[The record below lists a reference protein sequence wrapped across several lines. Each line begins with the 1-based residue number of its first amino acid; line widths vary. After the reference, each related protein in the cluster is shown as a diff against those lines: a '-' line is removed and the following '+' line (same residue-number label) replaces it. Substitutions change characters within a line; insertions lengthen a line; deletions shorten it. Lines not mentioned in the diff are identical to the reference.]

1 MPGCRRVRRPFGFF
15 PGTVGLKDKV
25 YPGCSR
31 LTELV
36 LDEIKV
42 VLHDPV
48 AGELVG
54 AVEGNCLVSFLQK
67 ADGVD
72 PQKEG
77 VFWQLRSNL
86 SLDVLPDGLHAKLL
100 MNKKAVRKI
109 HPVFT

>member
-1 MPGCRRVRRPFGFF
+1 M
-15 PGTVGLKDKV
+15 
-25 YPGCSR
+25 
-31 LTELV
+31 ELV
-36 LDEIKV
+36 LDETKV

-86 SLDVLPDGLHAKLL
+86 SFDVFPDGLHEKLL

-109 HPVFT
+109 VTVHRFRVQRSGLRIKKGVKTRNRR

>member
-1 MPGCRRVRRPFGFF
+1 VE
-15 PGTVGLKDKV
+15 LILDKI
-25 YPGCSR
+25 
-31 LTELV
+31 E
-36 LDEIKV
+36 V

-54 AVEGNCLVSFLQK
+54 AVEGNCLVSFLK
-67 ADGVD
+67 KSDGVD

-86 SLDVLPDGLHAKLL
+86 YFDVLPDGLHEKLL

-109 HPVFT
+109 HQVFT

>member
-1 MPGCRRVRRPFGFF
+1 M
-15 PGTVGLKDKV
+15 
-25 YPGCSR
+25 
-31 LTELV
+31 ELV
-36 LDEIKV
+36 LDEIEV

-54 AVEGNCLVSFLQK
+54 AVKDNGLISFLQK

-86 SLDVLPDGLHAKLL
+86 SFDVLPDGLHEKLL
-100 MNKKAVRKI
+100 MNKKEIRKI
-109 HPVFT
+109 VTVHRFRVSR

>member
-1 MPGCRRVRRPFGFF
+1 M
-15 PGTVGLKDKV
+15 
-25 YPGCSR
+25 
-31 LTELV
+31 ELV

-77 VFWQLRSNL
+77 IFWQLRSNL
-86 SLDVLPDGLHAKLL
+86 PFDVLPDGLHKKLL

-109 HPVFT
+109 VTVQRFPASASLQTGSSTGFPAESGIQG